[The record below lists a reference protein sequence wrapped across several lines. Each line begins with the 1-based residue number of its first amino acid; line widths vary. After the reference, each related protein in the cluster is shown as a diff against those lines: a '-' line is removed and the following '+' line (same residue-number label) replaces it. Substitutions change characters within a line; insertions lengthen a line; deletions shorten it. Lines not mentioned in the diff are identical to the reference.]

1 MEKLLQD
8 AATDAGI
15 YEKHLRRHWGT
26 VKENSQLAAAL
37 KQVVSATEPV
47 RLETMQAYKLYN
59 MGLVKRQGDR
69 VTPRC
74 KLYQQYFREH
84 LQD

>member
-1 MEKLLQD
+1 MTLEKLLQD

-37 KQVVSATEPV
+37 KQVASATEPV
-47 RLETMQAYKLYN
+47 RLETMQAY
-59 MGLVKRQGDR
+59 
-69 VTPRC
+69 
-74 KLYQQYFREH
+74 
-84 LQD
+84 